1 MVIELQM
8 PLLVILATITAKQ
21 SIEKQVK
28 KMRTKRKEAFT
39 LIELLVVISII
50 GILMGLLMPAV
61 QSARESARRIWCS
74 NNMRQIGIALHLY
87 HDTTRGL
94 PAGWIGIQPG
104 TGQPL
109 ATGPNGFAWGS
120 MLLPYLEED
129 NLVNTMIDFKLPVM
143 HPFHAPVRK
152 HRVENY
158 ICPSD
163 AADKFFYLKAE
174 GNPNK
179 TIAELA
185 AANYIGC
192 FGTRELHE
200 CEHLKPGQVC
210 RSNGAFYHNSHVK
223 FNRFVDGLSNTIMV
237 GERSSKWGYST
248 WTGVM
253 PGGADAFARVLGVAD
268 HPPGN
273 NHFHMDDFS
282 SYHKGGAMFLFGDG
296 SVQLLTATIDMYTLR
311 GLATLNGGEV
321 ANRHP

>member
-1 MVIELQM
+1 
-8 PLLVILATITAKQ
+8 
-21 SIEKQVK
+21 
-28 KMRTKRKEAFT
+28 MRKNRNHAFT
-39 LIELLVVISII
+39 LVELLVVISII

-74 NNMRQIGIALHLY
+74 NNLRQIGIALHMY

-94 PAGWIGIQPG
+94 PPGWIGIQPG

-109 ATGPNGFAWGS
+109 ATGPSGFAWGS

-129 NLVNTMIDFKLPVM
+129 NVVKNEIDFDLPVM
-143 HPFHAPVRK
+143 HSFHDHVRK

-163 AADKFFYLKAE
+163 AADKFFYLKSE
-174 GNPNK
+174 DNPNK
-179 TIAELA
+179 TITELA

-192 FGTRELHE
+192 FGTRELHD
-200 CEHLKPGQVC
+200 CEKLKPGQIC
-210 RSNGAFYHNSHVK
+210 RSNGAFYHNSHIG

-248 WTGVM
+248 WTGVI

-273 NHFHMDDFS
+273 DHFHMDDFS

-311 GLATLNGGEV
+311 GLASLNGGEV
-321 ANRHP
+321 ANRRP